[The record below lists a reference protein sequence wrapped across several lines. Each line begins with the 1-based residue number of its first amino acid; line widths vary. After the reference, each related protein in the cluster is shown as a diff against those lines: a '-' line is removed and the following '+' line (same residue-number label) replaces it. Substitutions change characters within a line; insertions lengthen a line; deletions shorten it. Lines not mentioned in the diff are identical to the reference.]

1 MFAWMISALMLL
13 NTAGDDCVR
22 VDTTVSGTS
31 LQGQLWE
38 GQDIEVLG
46 FGCGIPER
54 YDYIV
59 FRVDGNTQPIIK
71 QLWGLPG
78 DTVEVSSRGRLH
90 INGEEAKTPFGRP
103 YGLLGS
109 ARTRM
114 KKLTEPLSGYL
125 VLGHPGSID
134 STKIGLLTKRDL
146 LGYVP
151 ADSILQSE

>member
-1 MFAWMISALMLL
+1 MILALVLYDA
-13 NTAGDDCVR
+13 TPEDCVR
-22 VDTTVSGTS
+22 VSTTVSGDS

-38 GQDIEVLG
+38 GQDIEVFG
-46 FGCGIPER
+46 FGCGVPEK

-59 FRVDGNTQPIIK
+59 FRVHGNERPVIK

-78 DTVEVSSRGRLH
+78 DIVAVSPKGQLL

-103 YGLLGS
+103 YNLLGS

-114 KKLTEPLSGYL
+114 NKLTGPLDGYL

-134 STKIGLLTKRDL
+134 STKVGPLSKNDL

-151 ADSILQSE
+151 AGSIS